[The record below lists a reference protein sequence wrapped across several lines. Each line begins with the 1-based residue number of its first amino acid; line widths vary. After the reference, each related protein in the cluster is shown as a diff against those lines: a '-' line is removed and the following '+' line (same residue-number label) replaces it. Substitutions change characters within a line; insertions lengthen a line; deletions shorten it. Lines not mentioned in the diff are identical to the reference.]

1 MHAGWYSNA
10 MGGARWGCS
19 DLTAADDPGHYY
31 PTWLATVNSHI
42 LTLSTEIFNP
52 DNPDNPRI
60 EGAGGAATDS
70 EISRHAIW
78 IGLLVNTP
86 GEYGSAAGTTD
97 RRYVSPLTS
106 TIGIY
111 LQDFPES
118 AMAGNDRN
126 GAPAPGGNY
135 CWVVGKYGTVF
146 GAYKGPDGHWYSGFN
161 GVYP

>member
-1 MHAGWYSNA
+1 

-19 DLTAADDPGHYY
+19 DLTVADDPGHYY
-31 PTWLATVNSHI
+31 PTGLATVNSHI

-78 IGLLVNTP
+78 MGLLVNLP
-86 GEYGSAAGTTD
+86 GDYVSMSGTTD
-97 RRYVSPLTS
+97 RGAVSVLKDET
-106 TIGIY
+106 GLY
-111 LQDFPES
+111 LQERPES
-118 AMAGNDRN
+118 AMAGSDWN
-126 GAPAPGGNY
+126 GAPAPGGSY
-135 CWVVGKYGTVF
+135 CWVVGKNGAVY